1 MFYFPEK
8 VDGLL
13 LD

>member
-1 MFYFPEK
+1 MLGPT

-13 LD
+13 LSL